1 MKRIIVCTA
10 VFAAAVAALPS
21 AARAQ
26 LTTPGTA
33 ETGNVV
39 TRGHGSFYV
48 GPYAGYIRFG
58 KLDDLSNGG
67 KLSLENGFFYG
78 GQAGYSFSPNVSVVA
93 NVGYTRSKFV
103 AKDMPVSAPTSG
115 TSTVNLSSDLGT
127 FLYDGNVQ
135 FRLPIVAST
144 MGNTFS
150 PFAQLGVGQ
159 IKYSYD
165 DQIGAGGSR
174 NQTRFT
180 YNAGLGADLQFAK
193 LIGVRVMVKDY
204 ITSFDF
210 NKYYDVDNTTKA
222 RVANNLAFTAGL
234 NFGF

>member
-1 MKRIIVCTA
+1 MKSIIVSAA
-10 VFAAAVAALPS
+10 VFAAAFALPS
-21 AARAQ
+21 ADARAQ
-26 LTTPGTA
+26 VTTPGT
-33 ETGNVV
+33 EQPGNIV

-58 KLDDLSNGG
+58 KLDALSNGG

-93 NVGYTRSKFV
+93 NLGYTRSKFV
-103 AKDMPVSAPTSG
+103 AKDVNN
-115 TSTVNLSSDLGT
+115 TSTNVNVSSDLGT

-135 FRLPIVAST
+135 LRLPVVAST

-165 DQIGAGGSR
+165 DKLGSGGTR
-174 NQTRFT
+174 NQSKFT
-180 YNAGLGADLQFAK
+180 YNVGLGADFQFAK
-193 LIGVRVMVKDY
+193 LIGLRVMAKDY

-210 NKYYDVDNTTKA
+210 NKYYDVNNSTKA

>member
-1 MKRIIVCTA
+1 MKKIVVSA
-10 VFAAAVAALPS
+10 VIAAAVALPAS
-21 AARAQ
+21 AAHAQ
-26 LTTPGTA
+26 VTTPGRNEPGTA
-33 ETGNVV
+33 V
-39 TRGHGSFYV
+39 TAGHGSFYV

-58 KLDDLSNGG
+58 KLDDLSNGA

-93 NVGYTRSKFV
+93 NLGYTRSKFV
-103 AKDMPVSAPTSG
+103 AKDVNG
-115 TSTVNLSSDLGT
+115 TSSNVNVSSDLGT
-127 FLYDGNVQ
+127 FLYDGDVQ
-135 FRLPIVAST
+135 FRLPIIASP
-144 MGNTFS
+144 MRNTFS

-174 NQTRFT
+174 NQTKFT
-180 YNAGLGADLQFAK
+180 YNVGLGADLQFAK
-193 LIGVRVMVKDY
+193 LIGIRLMAKDY

-210 NKYYDVDNTTKA
+210 NKYYDVNNTTKA
-222 RVANNLAFTAGL
+222 RVANNIALTAGL